1 MKKTLFG
8 AAAVALMTL
17 AAPAMAQD
25 FTGPRVG
32 VVGGYDDVQNR
43 DGFTYGVVAGVD
55 APVAKGVI
63 VGVEATLE
71 DSTTSAVGNGTVFG
85 KASREL
91 GVAVRAGVVVL
102 PKVLAYGKVGYTN
115 ARFELAGTNAGV
127 SLEGVRYGGGIE
139 YAVTDRVYT
148 TVEYRRTELEDGVGG
163 RNGVLA
169 GVGIR
174 F

>member
-71 DSTTSAVGNGTVFG
+71 DSTTKGAGVN
-85 KASREL
+85 ASREL

-115 ARFELAGTNAGV
+115 ARIEVAGTNAGV

-148 TVEYRRTELEDGVGG
+148 TVEYRRTELENGVGG

>member
-1 MKKTLFG
+1 MKALVFAATAAL
-8 AAAVALMTL
+8 AAAVAT
-17 AAPAMAQD
+17 PAMAQD

-32 VVGGYDDVQNR
+32 VVGGYDDVANR

-55 APVAKGVI
+55 APVAKGVV

-71 DSTTSAVGNGTVFG
+71 DSTTSAAGLN
-85 KASREL
+85 ASREL

-115 ARFELAGTNAGV
+115 ARFELAGSNAGV

-169 GVGIR
+169 GIGIR

>member
-1 MKKTLFG
+1 MKKTLIG
-8 AAAVALMTL
+8 AVAALLTIA

-25 FTGPRVG
+25 FTGPRIG
-32 VVGGYDDVQNR
+32 VTGGYDDVQNR

-71 DSTTSAVGNGTVFG
+71 DSTAKAAGVA

-102 PKVLAYGKVGYTN
+102 PKLLAYGKVGYTN
-115 ARFELAGTNAGV
+115 ARFDFAGGAGSV
-127 SLEGVRYGGGIE
+127 TLEGLRYGGGLE
-139 YAVTDRVYT
+139 YALTDRVYT
-148 TVEYRRTELEDGVGG
+148 TVEYRRTELENNFGG

-169 GVGIR
+169 GVGLR

>member
-63 VGVEATLE
+63 VGVEATVE
-71 DSTTSAVGNGTVFG
+71 DSTTKAAGLN
-85 KASREL
+85 ASREL